1 MADPLSPLSE
11 PSDSDHSASAASEL
25 LPFKRVGSNESRIS
39 YLSSSPSPADRE
51 SKSFWDSESMVNLT
65 SADEEKWMISQ
76 VSS

>member
-11 PSDSDHSASAASEL
+11 PSDSDHSASAAEL
-25 LPFKRVGSNESRIS
+25 PPFKRVGSNESRIS